1 MVIATT
7 HKEIMT
13 ELYHNGPM
21 MVGLMIYEDFMNY
34 GSGIYKHVAGDE
46 MGGHAMKLL
55 GYGHDEQEGLY
66 WELQNQW
73 TEEWG
78 EKGYVRVKAGE
89 IGIDSVAVSCMPD
102 LI

>member
-13 ELYHNGPM
+13 ELYRNGPM

-34 GSGIYKHVAGDE
+34 GSGIYKHITGEE

-55 GYGHDEQEGLY
+55 GYGHDEKEGLY

-78 EKGYVRVKAGE
+78 EKGYVRVRAGE